1 MEFLFGRNPV
11 LEALRAGRSMNKIL
25 IAEGSN
31 VGSIKEIIA
40 LAREKKVLIQ
50 FVDKKHLDNM
60 AQGENHQGI
69 IAYAAPKDYVEW
81 DELLQEARRK
91 EEVPL
96 LLMLDG
102 IEDPQNFGAILR
114 TADAAG
120 VHGVIIPK
128 HRAVPLTAG
137 VAKASAG
144 AVEYVPVARVTNL
157 AQTMEKLKEQ
167 GCWIVGTDA
176 GAKMLHFEADLS
188 GPLVVVM
195 GSEGRGLGK
204 LVKEKC
210 DFLVSIPMLGRINSL
225 NVSVAT
231 SIILYEIIRQ
241 RKKAQG
247 R

>member
-1 MEFLFGRNPV
+1 MLFGRNPV
-11 LEALRAGRSMNKIL
+11 LEALRARRSVNKIL

-31 VGSIKEIIA
+31 VGSIKEIMA
-40 LAREKKVLIQ
+40 LAREQKVLIQ
-50 FVDKKHLDNM
+50 FVDKKQLDNM
-60 AQGENHQGI
+60 SQGENHQGI
-69 IAYAAPKDYVEW
+69 IAYAAPKDYVEL
-81 DELLQEARRK
+81 DEILLEARRK

-102 IEDPQNFGAILR
+102 IEDPHNFGAILR

-120 VHGVIIPK
+120 VHGVVIPK

-144 AVEYVPVARVTNL
+144 AIEYVPVARVTNL

-167 GCWIVGTDA
+167 GCWIVGTDS
-176 GAKMLHFEADLS
+176 GAKTLHFEADLS

-195 GSEGRGLGK
+195 GSEGKGLGK

-231 SIILYEIIRQ
+231 SVILYEIIRQ
-241 RKKAQG
+241 RRAARGK
-247 R
+247 